1 MAATPVPTFTAP
13 PDFPALSDR
22 AAGTYNSKAFAWA
35 TAWQGTTGPN
45 VHAIASAAY
54 ANAQEAALQSESAVS
69 AGTQAADAAAVA
81 LASSNFKGDW
91 SGLTGALL
99 RPASVRHNS
108 QYWLLLQD
116 LADVAASQP
125 GVDAASWG
133 ELVDLKDGVIP
144 ATGGV
149 MNCLLGDYFTLTVA
163 GNVTLS
169 FTNTP
174 TKAYS
179 CVLEILHTSGAITIP
194 AGAVWANGKVPE
206 FVTGRRHLLFFHRAH
221 TGSGG
226 WIMSAL
232 EGSAA

>member
-1 MAATPVPTFTAP
+1 MTSPVAPSAAPTVPAYPALGSPSFNAEAYAVGTAMPAVVDGINDLAGNAFTNATSAHESALAAQQANESASDAMAA
-13 PDFPALSDR
+13 
-22 AAGTYNSKAFAWA
+22 
-35 TAWQGTTGPN
+35 
-45 VHAIASAAY
+45 
-54 ANAQEAALQSESAVS
+54 
-69 AGTQAADAAAVA
+69 A
-81 LASSNFKGDW
+81 LASSNFKGEW
-91 SGLTGALL
+91 SGLTGAII
-99 RPASVRHNS
+99 RPASVRHTS

-116 LADVAASQP
+116 LADVSASQP

-149 MNCLLGDYFTLTVA
+149 MNCLLGDYFTLTVD
-163 GNVTLS
+163 GSVTLS

-179 CVLEILHTSGAITIP
+179 CVLEILHNSGAIAVP
-194 AGAVWANGKVPE
+194 SNCVWANGKVPE
-206 FVTGRRHLLFFHRAH
+206 FVTGKRHLLYFQRAH

-232 EGSAA
+232 EGSAQ